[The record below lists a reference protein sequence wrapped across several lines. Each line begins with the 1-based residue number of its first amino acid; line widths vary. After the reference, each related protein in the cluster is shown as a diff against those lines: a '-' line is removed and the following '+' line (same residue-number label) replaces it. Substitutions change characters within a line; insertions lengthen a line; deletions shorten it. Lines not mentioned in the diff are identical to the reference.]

1 MPGGAANLL
10 CQHGQILVDGGMGK
24 WVKSRNPQVQ
34 SFSPTIRYR
43 KEQHIQLWEMG
54 MTTG

>member
-1 MPGGAANLL
+1 MPGIAANLL
-10 CQHGQILVDGGMGK
+10 CQHEQILVDGGMGK